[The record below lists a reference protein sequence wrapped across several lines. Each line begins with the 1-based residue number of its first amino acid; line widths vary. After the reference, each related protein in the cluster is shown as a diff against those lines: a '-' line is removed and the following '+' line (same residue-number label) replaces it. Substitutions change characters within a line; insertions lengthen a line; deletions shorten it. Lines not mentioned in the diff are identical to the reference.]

1 MLLLNVYGRFKLVE
15 ATGVDVT
22 PTGLKA
28 RGLLALLAL
37 TTGHCRSR
45 VWLQDKLWSDR
56 DARRGA
62 DSLRQALMDIR
73 RALGAHAHVLHADR
87 EKVGLDPRHFTVVY
101 DRPHPRGGGEED
113 GEVFSD
119 LLIRDPEFEEWI
131 RDRRLALTEAPLV
144 SAGSTSA
151 ASRDDNP
158 AIFFRCQND
167 GLPES
172 RVVTRHLVSLA
183 TASLL
188 DFADFPVF
196 GDGGDSPPAP
206 LEPYKAG
213 LVVKLATT
221 AWPGHA
227 CVTVTIGHP
236 ASDRVFWSR
245 SFHIVAWNNPYDQER
260 LHPVA
265 AGIVEA
271 ALSVL
276 RQRRDELRLRNCAAL
291 SAHHGRG
298 LIFRFDRT
306 SLAEAD
312 RHLRFA
318 WNHEPRPQY
327 LAWRAFLR
335 NMANF
340 QHRTC
345 DFLDDPIDIET
356 LAQEAIRQAPGS
368 AVALGVG
375 AHIEYLSGGSH
386 RSSLQLA
393 RRAVGYDPLNAVNF
407 AILSNTELVLG
418 QREESRRSAL
428 QALALAGAGDHR
440 AFAEFFGCMSAAA
453 LGDYRAA
460 IDHAEAALVLRPAF
474 RAPLRYL
481 VALYK
486 CVGTSADRERVLAR
500 MRRLEPD
507 FHEGRLVETD
517 YPVTTMQRM
526 RLIDMIAR

>member
-1 MLLLNVYGRFKLVE
+1 MLV
-15 ATGVDVT
+15 
-22 PTGLKA
+22 
-28 RGLLALLAL
+28 
-37 TTGHCRSR
+37 
-45 VWLQDKLWSDR
+45 
-56 DARRGA
+56 
-62 DSLRQALMDIR
+62 
-73 RALGAHAHVLHADR
+73 
-87 EKVGLDPRHFTVVY
+87 
-101 DRPHPRGGGEED
+101 
-113 GEVFSD
+113 
-119 LLIRDPEFEEWI
+119 
-131 RDRRLALTEAPLV
+131 
-144 SAGSTSA
+144 
-151 ASRDDNP
+151 
-158 AIFFRCQND
+158 
-167 GLPES
+167 
-172 RVVTRHLVSLA
+172 
-183 TASLL
+183 
-188 DFADFPVF
+188 
-196 GDGGDSPPAP
+196 
-206 LEPYKAG
+206 
-213 LVVKLATT
+213 TT
-221 AWPGHA
+221 AWPGNA
-227 CVTVTIGHP
+227 CVTVTISHP
-236 ASDRVFWSR
+236 ASGRVFWNR
-245 SFHIVAWNNPYDQER
+245 SFHIVAWNGPSDHDR
-260 LHPVA
+260 LHRVA
-265 AGIVEA
+265 ARIVEA

-291 SAHHGRG
+291 SAYHGRS
-298 LIFRFDRT
+298 LIFGFDKT

-335 NMANF
+335 NMANV

-368 AVALGVG
+368 AITLGVG

-393 RRAVGYDPLNAVNF
+393 RRAVDYDPLNAVNF
-407 AILSNTELVLG
+407 AILSNTELALG
-418 QREESRRSAL
+418 HREESRRSAL
-428 QALALAGAGDHR
+428 KALALAGAGDHR

-453 LGDYRAA
+453 LGDYQAA

-507 FHEGRLVETD
+507 FHEGRLLEGD
-517 YPVTTMQRM
+517 YPVTTMRRM